1 MSQIADIVRGY
12 LQKICHLKSADIVNV
27 YPQAINRMS
36 SDETKNLSTLNPCDL
51 QIVSQQK
58 GVNLAI

>member
-1 MSQIADIVRGY
+1 MQLDHLIANYHFAIY
-12 LQKICHLKSADIVNV
+12 IVNV

-36 SDETKNLSTLNPCDL
+36 SDENKNLSTLNPCDL
-51 QIVSQQK
+51 QIISQQK